1 MNARDRYPLDENEER
16 RLVASMALSQGLLL
30 LIGFAGAIAITGLT
44 SGDWAQTVFGSAWI
58 RSIVSSLT
66 ESPAQATVAGAALA
80 LVLLALAWTCERWAL
95 RSVSGR
101 KAVLATRQGVNGEM
115 PRLPASAIVVLMVL
129 TGFTEELLFRFVLL
143 GLLLYGFSLFV
154 PPLLAAIIAVFV
166 SSFVFWIAHVRYRDF
181 WSSAL
186 TLALAVLLN
195 VAYLATGSLLLVA
208 IAHAGYD
215 LVTLFAERRKMV
227 REPDYFHGKIP
238 NRIILNAIEQAQNRG
253 DSDGS

>member
-1 MNARDRYPLDENEER
+1 MSARNRYPLDGHEAR
-16 RLVASMALSQGLLL
+16 SLVANLAVSQGILLL
-30 LIGFAGAIAITGLT
+30 AGFAGAIVLTGLA
-44 SGDWAQTVFGSAWI
+44 SGNWEQTVFGSEWI
-58 RSIVSSLT
+58 RSVVVSLSAN
-66 ESPAQATVAGAALA
+66 PAQAAVAGAALA

-95 RSVSGR
+95 RSPSGR
-101 KAVLATRQGVNGEM
+101 KAVIATRQGINGEM

-154 PPLLAAIIAVFV
+154 PSLLAAIVAVFV

-186 TLALAVLLN
+186 ILALAVLLN
-195 VAYLATGSLLLVA
+195 VAYLATGSLLLVV

-238 NRIILNAIEQAQNRG
+238 NRIILDATEQTQNRE